1 MQLRAVS
8 PALAAYQVNRP
19 GRILFDREARKSVLG
34 TLPPAQRQ
42 ALCGQPRQRWPS
54 HPVVKNVNARDDGGP
69 DDRSEPFAW
78 TVMNEAAVA
87 YGLDDAYARRSLVRL
102 LDRWARSGGL
112 TRLNESEANVYYAV
126 DRSLLP
132 TLVAWSLVRD
142 APDVERER
150 AQRIDRWLRRVA
162 RLRGDLRPRSSEG
175 DLTSRNNHR
184 YLSAS
189 VEHGLGCAHRRGQ
202 LLPRGLR
209 APSRGARRT
218 CAPTAACRSRP
229 SAAPGPL
236 VPAPCHRLA
245 RHHRRDRRRPGLRPL
260 RPGRRT
266 AASLHTAV
274 RFLLDA
280 IDDPALVE
288 AYAAADYK
296 PGTAQDPEDQDLSFL
311 EPRGHGRHYMA
322 WAELYMARFPDREE
336 SRRLLALLEP
346 DGPGLPADGR
356 RLQRRQH
363 HLLLRPA
370 RRAAMQNGAAETPAP
385 PRQRELKR
393 CSARVVL
400 DDQVRLH
407 LHRVGHVLHL
417 GRADELDAGRSWA
430 RRRCTP
436 ARRAPDGQ
444 SSPAPSGG
452 CASARRSRSC
462 RPRAPGSSGCSRA
475 CR

>member
-1 MQLRAVS
+1 MLLRAVS

-34 TLPPAQRQ
+34 TLLPAQRQ
-42 ALCGQPRQRWPS
+42 ALCGQPKERWPS
-54 HPVVKNVNARDDGGP
+54 HPVVKTVNARDDGGP

-112 TRLNESEANVYYAV
+112 TRLNESEVNVYYAV

-189 VEHGLGCAHRRGQ
+189 VSMAWGALMGEDSYFREGFRAFEAALGDMRADGS
-202 LLPRGLR
+202 LPLETE
-209 APSRGARRT
+209 RGARALWYQRHAIASLVT
-218 CAPTAACRSRP
+218 IAEIGAAQ
-229 SAAPGPL
+229 GYDL
-236 VPAPCHRLA
+236 Y
-245 RHHRRDRRRPGLRPL
+245 GLEEN
-260 RPGRRT
+260 GR
-266 AASLHTAV
+266 SLHTAV

-280 IDDPALVE
+280 VDNPALVE

-311 EPRGHGRHYMA
+311 EARGHGRHYMA
-322 WAELYMARFPDREE
+322 WSELYMARFPDREE
-336 SRRLLALLEP
+336 SRRLLALLERKDP
-346 DGPGLPADGR
+346 DFRPMIDDYSGGNTTCFVARPEGPYA
-356 RLQRRQH
+356 
-363 HLLLRPA
+363 
-370 RRAAMQNGAAETPAP
+370 NGAGETPAP
-385 PRQRELKR
+385 PANANSNAAQRE
-393 CSARVVL
+393 
-400 DDQVRLH
+400 
-407 LHRVGHVLHL
+407 
-417 GRADELDAGRSWA
+417 
-430 RRRCTP
+430 
-436 ARRAPDGQ
+436 
-444 SSPAPSGG
+444 
-452 CASARRSRSC
+452 
-462 RPRAPGSSGCSRA
+462 
-475 CR
+475 